1 MATSATLQRATVRYQ
16 RLLLAS
22 ALASKGSAP
31 CLSALGPP
39 YLLGRALRITG
50 AIPAGHN
57 KWSKVKNIKGPRDAK
72 RSQIFQKLSMMLRF
86 AVREGGPDPELNSN
100 LANIIEQCRNNNM
113 PKASIEMAIKGVDK
127 EKSTTYVLYTARG
140 PGGSALVIEILTDNT
155 RRTQQEIRLLLSR
168 NGAVITDGVR
178 HLFDQKGVVTVSR
191 KDQEQRSV
199 SLEQALELAVEAG
212 AEDVQES
219 EDEEEQEVLKFL
231 CDVSVL
237 HQVRKKLDAQGLQS
251 LSAGLEFIPNTTV
264 ELSEEEMKQAS
275 ELLMVLGNCQDVI
288 RIYDNIQ

>member
-1 MATSATLQRATVRYQ
+1 MVPRLPWTTQQSSATAETGS
-16 RLLLAS
+16 S
-22 ALASKGSAP
+22 A
-31 CLSALGPP
+31 GPQ
-39 YLLGRALRITG
+39 GKALRLV
-50 AIPAGHN
+50 P
-57 KWSKVKNIKGPRDAK
+57 
-72 RSQIFQKLSMMLRF
+72 FQLLPDSCSWLHPPPCKEQLCGTSDFCWPQRWHR
-86 AVREGGPDPELNSN
+86 REGGPDPELNSN

-140 PGGSALVIEILTDNT
+140 PGRSALVIEILTDNT

-178 HLFDQKGVVTVSR
+178 HLFDQKGVVTV
-191 KDQEQRSV
+191 KDREQRSV

-264 ELSEEEMKQAS
+264 ELSEEEMKQSS

>member
-86 AVREGGPDPELNSN
+86 AVRGMGGGGP
-100 LANIIEQCRNNNM
+100 R
-113 PKASIEMAIKGVDK
+113 
-127 EKSTTYVLYTARG
+127 
-140 PGGSALVIEILTDNT
+140 GSALRCMSLGESL
-155 RRTQQEIRLLLSR
+155 RLFCMRYGPSVQPLEPIPYKIPVLPGLLQGSIWVCV
-168 NGAVITDGVR
+168 GCT
-178 HLFDQKGVVTVSR
+178 
-191 KDQEQRSV
+191 SV
-199 SLEQALELAVEAG
+199 P
-212 AEDVQES
+212 
-219 EDEEEQEVLKFL
+219 
-231 CDVSVL
+231 
-237 HQVRKKLDAQGLQS
+237 
-251 LSAGLEFIPNTTV
+251 IPSPTSSPAMGTSPH
-264 ELSEEEMKQAS
+264 ER
-275 ELLMVLGNCQDVI
+275 G
-288 RIYDNIQ
+288 